1 MGFEIIFFNI
11 INEDLK
17 ITGFQ
22 NKKKNYIV
30 LFGSVSLFTRRYFL
44 TL

>member
-22 NKKKNYIV
+22 NKKNYIV